1 MIEEYKNKIRLNN
14 DEINELEEIIKKHYD
29 SNFKSKKY
37 NSVEI
42 FNVDELEK
50 ILIDQK
56 EEINRLNIIIDI
68 GEQNLFYE
76 RNIKIEQLKEKENDK
91 SFSKFYREGLIE
103 INLIN
108 VSVDKFY
115 IKIVKDENNDTIY
128 SLVCTDKRI
137 DKNIFNTFE
146 DENYKI
152 IDLHKLKNS
161 KIFYDMYQDKRI
173 FVDDK
178 IKLNTKEELE
188 IFTQY
193 IDAWTKEKHKMV
205 AETMV

>member
-108 VSVDKFY
+108 VSV
-115 IKIVKDENNDTIY
+115 
-128 SLVCTDKRI
+128 
-137 DKNIFNTFE
+137 
-146 DENYKI
+146 
-152 IDLHKLKNS
+152 H
-161 KIFYDMYQDKRI
+161 
-173 FVDDK
+173 
-178 IKLNTKEELE
+178 
-188 IFTQY
+188 
-193 IDAWTKEKHKMV
+193 
-205 AETMV
+205 